1 MMTPREHGRAGVPV
15 TERTERFQRVYEV
28 CAAFRINC
36 FVEAAQTLDR
46 LTFAKRLVTDGVLN
60 EGEL

>member
-1 MMTPREHGRAGVPV
+1 MTPPSRGRAGVPV

-28 CAAFRINC
+28 CAQFEINC
-36 FVEAAQTLDR
+36 FVEAAQMLDR
-46 LTFAKRLVTDGVLN
+46 LTFARALVASGVLN